1 MSVRL
6 TKLREAQA
14 RAWNQITDMR
24 ERAEAEADGQIR
36 AEDEAAWSAAND
48 ELNKLGGQI
57 EEEER
62 HISLEKVDRSNI
74 PAPREEKSE
83 KPTNDEQYRSAFG
96 EYLKRG
102 IGRLSGE
109 QQAILE
115 RGFVAHDDETRALSV
130 GTNSAGGY
138 LVPPGYRDEFIV
150 TLKDYGS
157 VQNEAQVIQTE
168 SGQALQ
174 WPTMNDT
181 TNVGRL
187 LAENVQMTETDV
199 VVGTKT
205 LDAYVYSSDL
215 TRVSLQLA
223 NDAAFDVEALV
234 RTAHAERIGRITNQH
249 FTTGTGTAQPD
260 GIVTGAT
267 SGVTA
272 ASATAITADEL
283 IDLVH
288 SVDPAYRSSSRAAFM
303 LSDTAL
309 KSLRKLKDSNGLYLW
324 QPNVQAGSAASLFG
338 HRYVINQD
346 MAVPAVSVK
355 SVLFGDFYAGYVI
368 RIVQGIQV
376 ITFAERYMDYLQVG
390 HSSFMRADGTV
401 QNASAYKALTQAA
414 V

>member
-1 MSVRL
+1 MTL
-6 TKLREAQA
+6 KELLEARA
-14 RAWNQITDMR
+14 RAWEQMKEIND
-24 ERAEAEADGQIR
+24 RAKAGEDLS
-36 AEDEAAWSAAND
+36 AEDEASFTRAESDYDRLDKQIQRQEKIDAGERRLEQVETDPIVNPGNTERGDERAAEYDEAFSAY
-48 ELNKLGGQI
+48 
-57 EEEER
+57 
-62 HISLEKVDRSNI
+62 V
-74 PAPREEKSE
+74 
-83 KPTNDEQYRSAFG
+83 
-96 EYLKRG
+96 KRG
-102 IGRLSGE
+102 LSRMPENLRTALE
-109 QQAILE
+109 QGVSNDPEI
-115 RGFVAHDDETRALSV
+115 RALSV
-130 GTNSAGGY
+130 GTNTAGGY
-138 LVPPGYRDEFIV
+138 LVPPGWRNEFIV
-150 TLKDYGS
+150 QLKDYGA
-157 VQNEAQVIQTE
+157 VQEVAQVIETE
-168 SGQALQ
+168 SGQSIQ

-187 LAENVQMTETDV
+187 LAENTQMTETDV

-223 NDAAFDVEALV
+223 NDSGFDVGNLV
-234 RTAHAERIGRITNQH
+234 RSAHAERIGRITNQH

-272 ASATAITADEL
+272 ASTTAITADEL

-288 SVDPAYRSSSRAAFM
+288 SVDPAYRRSPRAQFM

-309 KSLRKLKDSNGLYLW
+309 KSVRKLKDSNGMYLW
-324 QPNVQAGSAASLFG
+324 QPNVQAGTASTLFG
-338 HRYVINQD
+338 YGYVINQD
-346 MAVPAVSVK
+346 MAVPAAGVK
-355 SVLFGDFYAGYVI
+355 SVLFGDFFAGYVI

-376 ITFAERYMDYLQVG
+376 ITFTERYMDYLQLG